1 MCPMSTTPLQL
12 FLAILIF
19 LKYSPEQSFML
30 LETGAV
36 DIETAIFK
44 KQFNISANELKSKW
58 MYSGI
63 KIALVRNCIL

>member
-1 MCPMSTTPLQL
+1 MCSMSTTPLQL

-44 KQFNISANELKSKW
+44 KQSLTSLPIN
-58 MYSGI
+58 
-63 KIALVRNCIL
+63 